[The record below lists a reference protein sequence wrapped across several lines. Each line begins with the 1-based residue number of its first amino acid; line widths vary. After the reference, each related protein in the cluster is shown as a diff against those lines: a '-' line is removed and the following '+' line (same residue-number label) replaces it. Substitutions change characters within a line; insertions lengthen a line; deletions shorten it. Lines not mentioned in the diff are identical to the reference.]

1 MSIIVYSSFQR
12 KKINPFNARFKAY
25 CFFLDA
31 ISKLSTSVNL
41 KCVWLNEINSAYP
54 KWWVSKCR
62 SVKELV
68 GEIENTCI
76 SLIERV
82 RIWYELHI
90 NNFNNPSVYTHVPC
104 LKRHFI
110 LLYQIEI
117 TQPSTFDVL
126 IWMYGAKNASFV
138 CIWVC
143 NKNISKENVTSMP
156 LVNLSSELTNL
167 CKIIFFFLKFGRT
180 IN

>member
-25 CFFLDA
+25 WFFLDA

-54 KWWVSKCR
+54 KWWSWVSKCR

-110 LLYQIEI
+110 LLYEIEI
-117 TQPSTFDVL
+117 TQPSTFHMCWYECMVPRMHFL
-126 IWMYGAKNASFV
+126 YL
-138 CIWVC
+138 
-143 NKNISKENVTSMP
+143 
-156 LVNLSSELTNL
+156 LVVG
-167 CKIIFFFLKFGRT
+167 FAMRKFPKT
-180 IN
+180 MSVQCP